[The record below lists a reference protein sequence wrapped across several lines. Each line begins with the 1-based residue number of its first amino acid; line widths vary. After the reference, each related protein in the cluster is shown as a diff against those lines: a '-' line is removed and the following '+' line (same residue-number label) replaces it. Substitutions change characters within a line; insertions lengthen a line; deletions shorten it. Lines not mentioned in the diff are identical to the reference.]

1 MAQHVGAGVNDQE
14 RSEARKGASPGVWAT
29 RLSDVWD
36 VGVVVLSPAGDV
48 DFANARAR
56 SLLNAA
62 DDVDL
67 GGRWHDASR
76 QLDPALR
83 GAVPGQSAPVEA
95 TVSVEGG
102 DAEARRLRAQIY
114 VVEED
119 DCVAHLVL
127 LQHADRA
134 AAIEASLRH
143 ASQNRG
149 LASLYQDLAHDL
161 KSVLNV
167 IGLNL
172 ALLSR
177 ATAVEGGSPSDLQR
191 AVHCGDVMRRE
202 LRRLDHAIDLILDRT
217 LVERD
222 VPEAFDLGACCERV
236 ARLIAARAA
245 RQRVEVRVDLPS
257 RPVSLIGFGDR
268 VQGALLNLV
277 VNALDA
283 MPGGGSLELRVWQD
297 GGTTHLRVADTGPG
311 IPDEALPHLWKL
323 HHTTKPAGTGIGL
336 HVTRATVESHG
347 GTIAYH
353 RNDAGAGASFT
364 MAFPSA
370 NERRQ

>member
-1 MAQHVGAGVNDQE
+1 VSDQDRGE
-14 RSEARKGASPGVWAT
+14 PRKGASPDVWAT

-36 VGVVVLSPAGDV
+36 VGVVVLDPAGDV

-56 SLLNAA
+56 SLLNAPDNGA
-62 DDVDL
+62 LAARWQDV
-67 GGRWHDASR
+67 AC
-76 QLDPALR
+76 QFDPTRR
-83 GAVPGQSAPVEA
+83 GAVAGQLAPVEA
-95 TVSVEGG
+95 TVRVRGK
-102 DAEARRLRAQIY
+102 DADTHLLRAQIY

-177 ATAVEGGSPSDLQR
+177 AASPEGGAPADFQR
-191 AVHCGDVMRRE
+191 AVRCGDIMRRE
-202 LRRLDHAIDLILDRT
+202 LRRLDHAIDLILDRS

-222 VPEAFDLGACCERV
+222 APQAFDLDACCERV
-236 ARLIAARAA
+236 ARLTAARAA
-245 RQRVEVRVDLPS
+245 RQRVEVRVEVPGS
-257 RPVSLIGFGDR
+257 PVSLVGFADR
-268 VQGALLNLV
+268 VQGALLNLA

-283 MPGGGSLELRVWQD
+283 MPNGGTLELRVWQD
-297 GGTTHLRVADTGPG
+297 AETTYLRVADNGPG
-311 IPDEALPHLWKL
+311 IAADAIPLLWKL

-347 GTIAYH
+347 GSISYH
-353 RNDAGAGASFT
+353 PSDGGSGASFT
-364 MAFPSA
+364 MAFPKA
-370 NERRQ
+370 TQERH

>member
-1 MAQHVGAGVNDQE
+1 MSHEDRDDAR
-14 RSEARKGASPGVWAT
+14 RSAAPNVWAN

-36 VGVVVLSPAGDV
+36 VGVVVLSPAGSV

-56 SLLNAA
+56 GLLNAGA
-62 DDVDL
+62 DHDL
-67 GGRWHDASR
+67 EVRWREAAR

-83 GAVPGQSAPVEA
+83 RAAAGQPAPVEA
-95 TVSVEGG
+95 NLRIRGG
-102 DAEARRLRAQIY
+102 DDESHLLRAQIHAI
-114 VVEED
+114 EED
-119 DCVAHLVL
+119 DCAAHLVL
-127 LQHADRA
+127 LQHAGRA
-134 AAIEASLRH
+134 AAIDASLRH

-177 ATAVEGGSPSDLQR
+177 AASPDGDLQR

-202 LRRLDHAIDLILDRT
+202 LRRLDHAIDLILDRS
-217 LVERD
+217 LVEREA
-222 VPEAFDLGACCERV
+222 PEAFDLDACCERV

-245 RQRVEVRVDLPS
+245 RQRIEVQVHVPGH
-257 RPVSLIGFGDR
+257 PVPLVGFADR

-283 MPGGGSLELRVWQD
+283 MPHGGALDLRAWQE
-297 GGTTHLRVADTGPG
+297 GGTTYLRVQDTGPG
-311 IPDEALPHLWKL
+311 IPDEVLPHLWKL

-336 HVTRATVESHG
+336 HVTRATVEAHG
-347 GTIAYH
+347 GNITYH
-353 RNDAGAGASFT
+353 RRDGGVGASFT
-364 MAFPSA
+364 MAFPTA
-370 NERRQ
+370 NDGRP